1 MKKFKRSKSDRIIAG
16 VCGGL
21 ENWTGINARV
31 WRILM
36 IIIGG
41 GFWIYILLWAFT
53 EAEEEDRTILK

>member
-1 MKKFKRSKSDRIIAG
+1 MKKFKRSKSNRIIAG

-21 ENWTGINARV
+21 ENWTGINAWV

-53 EAEEEDRTILK
+53 EDEEDWTILK

>member
-21 ENWTGINARV
+21 ENWTGINAWV

-36 IIIGG
+36 IVS

-53 EAEEEDRTILK
+53 DDEEDWTILK